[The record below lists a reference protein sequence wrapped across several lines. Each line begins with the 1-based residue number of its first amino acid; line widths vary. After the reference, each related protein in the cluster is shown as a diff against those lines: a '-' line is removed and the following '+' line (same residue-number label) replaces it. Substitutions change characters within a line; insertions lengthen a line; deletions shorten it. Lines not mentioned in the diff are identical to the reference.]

1 MTTMLTTQDAKA
13 FRDLIDLNYTPYRM
27 APYLVKLMDAQ
38 IDTLIKLGGMDIG
51 YGLGESLKLY
61 YETKSMDH
69 LARNWQNH
77 VSSTLPNYEIR
88 AIVRRLALTK
98 LFKRAT
104 KKCFSKLASAEAA
117 EYSRMYKCPALG
129 TCKTTWPCRSMFC
142 PNCRMR
148 LANKTYQEFKK
159 KLAERDIKTLH
170 ANVVEVDVP
179 FTERRYGYTPVIDEI
194 LLQKIIRRLKKFN
207 YLGCKTLGASVIDK
221 VPYVSF
227 RIAIISADDKAE
239 EINSQLI
246 KFKKYLRKHE
256 PQKRVSI
263 HAVEGLDNVCV
274 ELYDASPI
282 YLLGLTP
289 EGFSSSILQHTVEE
303 FRTAVRSKKKVLF
316 FGTGVK

>member
-1 MTTMLTTQDAKA
+1 MQNTMSAQDAKA
-13 FRDLIDLNYTPYRM
+13 FRDVIDLNYTPYRM
-27 APYLVKLMDAQ
+27 APYLVELMDAQ

-69 LARNWQNH
+69 LARNWKNH
-77 VSSTLPNYEIR
+77 ISSTLPNYEIR

-98 LFKRAT
+98 VFKRGT
-104 KKCFSKLASAEAA
+104 RKCFGKLASAETA
-117 EYSRMYKCPALG
+117 ETSRMYKCPALG

-148 LANKTYQEFKK
+148 LANKTYQEFKQN
-159 KLAERDIKTLH
+159 LEGRDLKTLH
-170 ANVVEVDVP
+170 AKIVEIDIP
-179 FTERRYGYTPVIDEI
+179 FTAKRYGYTPVIDDA

-207 YLGCKTLGASVIDK
+207 YIGCKTLGASILDK
-221 VPYVSF
+221 VPYVSV
-227 RIAIISADDKAE
+227 RIALISSDGKE
-239 EINSQLI
+239 KEMNSQLV
-246 KFKKYLRKHE
+246 KFQKYLRKHE
-256 PQKRVSI
+256 PHKRVSI
-263 HAVEGLDNVCV
+263 HSVEGLDNISV